1 MPTRSGSPV
10 DGELAILTR
19 LRRPPPS
26 WRAPSVVLVVFGSLF
41 VACGQPIQS
50 PSLHASSSSP
60 TAATSASVPPDASG
74 SVAAVDR
81 ALLDVLPDS
90 IDGTEVAFDAETSA
104 TVAADTTPDIVGMA
118 VALAIAPGA
127 SGADNFAIA
136 NVVRV
141 RPGTFG
147 DSWFRDWRDTY
158 DAGACG
164 PAGGVIGHAEAMI
177 DGRTVFVGSC
187 VGGVLTYHTS
197 LDDGA
202 IVVSITSLG
211 ERRFGEKIVSNLED

>member
-1 MPTRSGSPV
+1 MTP
-10 DGELAILTR
+10 
-19 LRRPPPS
+19 RRPPGR
-26 WRAPSVVLVVFGSLF
+26 RAPSVVVLLVGGLLL
-41 VACGQPIQS
+41 ACGPAIQGPS
-50 PSLHASSSSP
+50 PRTSSSLP
-60 TAATSASVPPDASG
+60 TATSSPPAPPNDSG

-90 IDGTEVAFDAETSA
+90 IEGTALTFDAETSA
-104 TVAADTTPDIVGMA
+104 TVAADTTPDVVGMA
-118 VALAIAPGA
+118 VALAIAPGP
-127 SGADNFAIA
+127 SGADDFAIV

-164 PAGGVIGHAEAMI
+164 PAGGVIGHAEATI

-197 LDDGA
+197 LDDDA